1 MAVLVD
7 ELDRLTD
14 GVDQAS
20 DLDSLYLRLVIESAD
35 VVSVPSVELLVLL
48 EALLLLL
55 FELLDILVG
64 VERDQIHRFVQFHKA
79 MSGVS

>member
-20 DLDSLYLRLVIESAD
+20 DLDSLYLRLVIESTD
-35 VVSVPSVELLVLL
+35 VVSVPSIELLVLL

-55 FELLDILVG
+55 FELLHILVG
-64 VERDQIHRFVQFHKA
+64 V
-79 MSGVS
+79 